1 MFTPIWGRFLF
12 WLIFFRWV
20 ETTNQMAWKMNISF
34 LGCHLFRCEG
44 RYVSRENTSSKP
56 LIFRGHVSFQGSTT
70 SKPEAKK
77 SWENYSNQFPLVGIF
92 PPYVGGDW
100 IRESPSFDAH
110 KIEVLGPVAIVPETE
125 VRKMWKRKNAG
136 IRVVEK
142 KYCWWFRNLAIT
154 SRGCFFRSVFLIYGF
169 LKTSK
174 RGVGNGISEPSTV
187 LAVSSAWPMGFGD
200 FMRPDITRS
209 AVVDG
214 NHPGFLS
221 LPGWVICFGFWA
233 IPLASWERRPNN
245 PRYI

>member
-1 MFTPIWGRFLF
+1 
-12 WLIFFRWV
+12 
-20 ETTNQMAWKMNISF
+20 MNISF

-77 SWENYSNQFPLVGIF
+77 SWENYSNQFPLVGDI
-92 PPYVGGDW
+92 PPLTLVV
-100 IRESPSFDAH
+100 IESENPPPLMPIKSKFWG
-110 KIEVLGPVAIVPETE
+110 LLQIVPETE

-154 SRGCFFRSVFLIYGF
+154 SRGCFFRSVFLIYGVSQNIQTGGWEWDF
-169 LKTSK
+169 RTINS
-174 RGVGNGISEPSTV
+174 ISCQFGMTD
-187 LAVSSAWPMGFGD
+187 GFWR